1 MEKFTCSQKLGT
13 SVVTQ
18 LVPPLFVW
26 QTRVVNITHMA
37 EVACITDITSITG
50 NILLV
55 TSFTLTTLNFL
66 AIDITNIITRFVVI
80 IIGPLR

>member
-1 MEKFTCSQKLGT
+1 MCSQKLGT
-13 SVVTQ
+13 SDVTR

-26 QTRVVNITHMA
+26 LTRIVNITHTA
-37 EVACITDITSITG
+37 EVTCITDITSITG

-66 AIDITNIITRFVVI
+66 AIGIANVITRFVVI
-80 IIGPLR
+80 IIGPLT

>member
-1 MEKFTCSQKLGT
+1 MG
-13 SVVTQ
+13 
-18 LVPPLFVW
+18 
-26 QTRVVNITHMA
+26 

-80 IIGPLR
+80 IIGPLT